1 VLPVCPNILLKIT
14 DEIFSVPDNQL
25 KVRKETPEKK
35 IYTG

>member
-1 VLPVCPNILLKIT
+1 MLLNIT

-35 IYTG
+35 ICTE